1 MEIKMIIEQLV
12 KKYGTNNPFKLADLL
27 GIVIVFEPLGSIQG
41 YYSRSH
47 RTKVVH
53 INENLPYNTQLLTCA
68 HELGHAILHPEENT
82 AFLKKNTLFS
92 TDKIE
97 IEANTFAVEL
107 LLPDELFEDQNI
119 YSCFTIYD
127 AIEEKGVPVELL
139 SLKRIDGKKI
149 LP

>member
-1 MEIKMIIEQLV
+1 MDIKVIIGQLI
-12 KKYGTNNPFKLADLL
+12 KKYGTSNPFKLADLL
-27 GIVIVFEPLGSIQG
+27 GIVLVFEPLGSIHG

-47 RTKVVH
+47 RMKVIH
-53 INENLPYNTQLLTCA
+53 INENLPYNKQFLTCA
-68 HELGHAILHPEENT
+68 HELGHAILHPDENT

-107 LLPDELFEDQNI
+107 LLPDELFDDYNI

-127 AIEEKGVPVELL
+127 AIKEKGVPIELL
-139 SLKRIDGKKI
+139 SLKSIDGKKI